1 MLILGVVLIVLGL
14 ASTIYGVTL
23 NNSAEAQLNALFGT
37 GVINPGTTWIIVG
50 AVVGVIG
57 IILLVVELLKK
68 SKVIPTT
75 SSTYKTYK
83 TYKEETRCTNCG
95 KKLEGTPAYCPYCG
109 SPTKPGA
116 ARKENICPYCES
128 VIPSGVTLCPA
139 CGNDISKV
147 LDSEPS
153 MEPAES
159 EKPEKPNPAYS
170 ALGLSKPKD
179 SDL

>member
-1 MLILGVVLIVLGL
+1 MLILSVILIVLGL

-68 SKVIPTT
+68 SEVIPPTP
-75 SSTYKTYK
+75 STYKTDK
-83 TYKEETRCTNCG
+83 GETRCTKCG
-95 KKLEGTPAYCPYCG
+95 KKLDGTPVYCPYCG
-109 SPTKPGA
+109 SPTKPDA

-128 VIPSGVTLCPA
+128 VIPSGITLCPV
-139 CGNDISKV
+139 CGNNISKA
-147 LDSEPS
+147 LDSGAS
-153 MEPAES
+153 MKPAE
-159 EKPEKPNPAYS
+159 PEKPNPAYS
-170 ALGLSKPKD
+170 ALGWSKPKD